1 MVQVRE
7 GRLALKN
14 VAAVV
19 LHLGLKDVAE
29 TTSGHRLFPADL
41 DTAEGDETIY
51 TLTTSRKS
59 MHALCSK
66 ITKILR
72 RSHQR
77 HKQVN
82 ELKYQRCKLEGGVK
96 FEGR

>member
-7 GRLALKN
+7 GRLVLKN
-14 VAAVV
+14 IAAVV

-51 TLTTSRKS
+51 TLKTSCKS

-66 ITKILR
+66 MTKMSR
-72 RSHQR
+72 RAHQR
-77 HKQVN
+77 RKLVT
-82 ELKYQRCKLEGGVK
+82 ELKYPTLQVRGWCQG
-96 FEGR
+96 